1 MLAFSEQSSSLPN
14 QKKTALKTY
23 IENEVEDRL
32 EDDDV
37 LVARSL
43 RQLLLLV
50 HVLILVVDVLIV
62 LLRHSA

>member
-1 MLAFSEQSSSLPN
+1 MLFLNKAVASPN
-14 QKKTALKTY
+14 QKKNALKTY

>member
-1 MLAFSEQSSSLPN
+1 MLFLNKAVASPN

-43 RQLLLLV
+43 WQLLLLV

>member
-1 MLAFSEQSSSLPN
+1 MPS
-14 QKKTALKTY
+14 QKKQTALETY
-23 IENEVEDRL
+23 IENEVEHRL

-37 LVARSL
+37 PVARAL

-62 LLRHSA
+62 LLRHSARV